1 MSSIPEKGRPWAEL
15 KGELE
20 ASKADDYSWRDG
32 RMAVYYYF
40 LDDEL
45 MRVQQEAYTAFWT
58 ENNLGQRAFPSL
70 KKLEDEVV
78 AMALDLLKA
87 PPSAGAA
94 FTSGGSE
101 SIFLAVLAARNK
113 ARAERGIERPTIVLP
128 RTAHPTFD
136 RAAHYLGVRVVRVP
150 TTRNDLRADV
160 GAIER
165 ALTPDT
171 VMIVGSAP
179 NYPFGVFDPIAELGR
194 LAERHGLWLHVD
206 ACVGGF
212 LAPWV
217 RKLGYDIPPFEFD
230 VPGVSSMSA
239 DLHKYGMTAK
249 GASLMLVRDKAW
261 QKYHSFEF
269 DNWERGKYAAMT
281 TQGSRPGG
289 AVAAAWAVMNYLGA
303 DGYLRV
309 ARQIMTTKEQLVAGI
324 TAIPGLA
331 VVEPHE
337 LCIFVY
343 HSVDPNLA
351 IGAVA
356 DAMGRRGWLVGRQ
369 SEPPGIHLALNP
381 NHDRIVEPYL
391 ADLRASVEEARGV
404 APEAAAAA
412 ERTY

>member
-1 MSSIPEKGRPWAEL
+1 MTSIPEKGRPWAVL
-15 KGELE
+15 KEELE
-20 ASKADDYSWRDG
+20 AAKAGDYSWRDG

-45 MRVQQEAYTAFWT
+45 MRVQQEAYTAYWT
-58 ENNLGQRAFPSL
+58 ENAMGQRAFPSL
-70 KKLEDEVV
+70 KKLEDEVM
-78 AMALDLLKA
+78 AMGLDLLKA
-87 PPSAGAA
+87 PPSGGAC

-101 SIFLAVLAARNK
+101 SIFLAMLTARNK
-113 ARAERGIERPTIVLP
+113 ARAERGIEHPTIVLP

-136 RAAHYLGVRVVRVP
+136 RAAHYLGAKVVRVP

-165 ALTPDT
+165 ALTPET
-171 VMIVGSAP
+171 IMIVGSAP
-179 NYPFGVFDPIAELGR
+179 NYPFGVFDPITELGA

-217 RKLGYDIPPFEFD
+217 RRLGYDIPPFEFD
-230 VPGVSSMSA
+230 VPGVCSISA

-249 GASLMLVRDKAW
+249 GASLMLLRDRAW
-261 QKYHSFEF
+261 QKYQLFEF
-269 DNWERGKYAAMT
+269 ENWERGKYAALT
-281 TQGSRPGG
+281 SQGSRPGG

-303 DGYLRV
+303 DGYLRC
-309 ARQIMTTKEQLVAGI
+309 AKAIMGTKERLVDGI
-324 TAIPGLA
+324 NAIPGLA
-331 VVEPHE
+331 VLEPHE

-343 HSVDPNLA
+343 RSVDPGLD

-369 SEPPGIHLALNP
+369 TEPAGVHLALNP
-381 NHDRIVEPYL
+381 NHERMVEPYL
-391 ADLRASVEEARGV
+391 ADLAASVEEARGM
-404 APEAAAAA
+404 APVAAAAM

>member
-1 MSSIPEKGRPWAEL
+1 MTSIPETGRPWAAL

-20 ASKADDYSWRDG
+20 AAKADDYSWRDG

-87 PPSAGAA
+87 PPGAGAA

-101 SIFLAVLAARNK
+101 SIFLAMLTARNK
-113 ARAERGIERPTIVLP
+113 ARAERGIESPAVVLP

-136 RAAHYLGVRVVRVP
+136 RAAHYLGVRVTRVP
-150 TTRNDLRADV
+150 TTRNDFRADV

-165 ALTPDT
+165 ALTPET
-171 VMIVGSAP
+171 IMIVGSAP
-179 NYPFGVFDPIAELGR
+179 NYPFGVFDPITELGR
-194 LAERHGLWLHVD
+194 LAQHHGLWLHVD

-261 QKYHSFEF
+261 QQHQLFEF
-269 DNWERGKYAAMT
+269 DNWERGKYAALT

-309 ARQIMTTKEQLVAGI
+309 ARQIMTTKERLVAGI
-324 TAIPGLA
+324 NAIPGLA
-331 VVEPHE
+331 VLEPHE

-343 HSVDPNLA
+343 RSTDPNLD
-351 IGAVA
+351 IGAVS

-369 SEPPGIHLALNP
+369 SEPPGVHLALNP
-381 NHDRIVEPYL
+381 NHDQIVEPYL

-404 APEAAAAA
+404 APVAAAAA

>member
-1 MSSIPEKGRPWAEL
+1 MTSIPEKGRPWAEL

-309 ARQIMTTKEQLVAGI
+309 ARQIMTTKERLVEGI
-324 TAIPGLA
+324 AAISGLA

-343 HSVDPNLA
+343 HSVDPNLD

-356 DAMGRRGWLVGRQ
+356 DAMGRRGWLIGRQ